1 VPIEDKLGGL
11 LKEALNKAIGSGRL
25 TVDKLPPVIIER
37 PRDKAHGDWASN
49 IAMILAKQA
58 GMAPRDVAKTLLEEL
73 DSPEYLAET
82 TIAGPGFINF
92 RLSHVWLQQSLA
104 EIGRLGDGYG
114 RARSPSGARVQI
126 EFVSAN
132 PVGPMHV
139 GHGRWAAVGD
149 SLARLLE
156 AVGDQVAR
164 EFYVNDWGNQMRM
177 FGASVAARYRE
188 ILGRPAELPE
198 DGYQG
203 RYIVDIAQEII
214 NVDGDRYLE
223 LDADGQ
229 AAIFTERAY
238 VQVLE
243 HIKETLES
251 MDVVFDVW
259 FSERSLH
266 ESGRLTQ
273 TLALLEEKGLTY
285 RSEGAL
291 WFRTTDL
298 GDDKDRVLIRENG
311 DPTYFAADIAYHN
324 DKFSRGF
331 TGLIDIWGAD
341 HHGYVKRM
349 KAAAAGLGFE
359 SDRLEIIIGQL
370 VNLFSGGRPIRM
382 SKRTG
387 EMVTLEEL
395 LAEVGKDAARYFFLM
410 RSTDTS
416 LDFDI
421 ELAKSHTAENPV
433 YYVQYAHARICSVLR
448 LAAESGMRPAG
459 ESADLS
465 LLTEPAETALLREL
479 ADAPS
484 VIMRAAAARAPYRLT
499 KYLETVAAAFHQF
512 YHQCR
517 IVSDDKDLSLARLA
531 LVDGTR
537 QVLKNVLGLI
547 GVSAPEKM

>member
-1 VPIEDKLGGL
+1 LG
-11 LKEALNKAIGSGRL
+11 ALVKQALGRAIGSGKL
-25 TVDKLPPVIIER
+25 KVDKSPPVIIER
-37 PRDKAHGDWASN
+37 PRDKTHGDWASN
-49 IAMILAKQA
+49 IAMMLAKQA
-58 GMAPRDVAKTLLEEL
+58 GMAPREVAKTLLEEL
-73 DSPEYLAET
+73 DRPDYLAET
-82 TIAGPGFINF
+82 EIAGPGFINF
-92 RLSHVWLQQSLA
+92 RLSRAWLQHSLA
-104 EIGRLGDGYG
+104 EIARRGDSYG
-114 RARSPSGARVQI
+114 KAESPTGARVQI

-156 AVGDQVAR
+156 AAGDQVAR
-164 EFYVNDWGNQMRM
+164 EFYVNDWGNQMRI

-188 ILGRPAELPE
+188 LLGRPAELPE

-203 RYIVDIAQEII
+203 RYIIDIAQEIVD
-214 NVDGDRYLE
+214 VDGDRYLE
-223 LDADGQ
+223 LDADSQG
-229 AAIFTERAY
+229 ALFTERAY
-238 VQVLE
+238 AQVVK
-243 HIKETLES
+243 HIKKTLEE
-251 MDVVFDVW
+251 MDVFFDVW

-266 ESGRLTQ
+266 ESGRLAQ

-285 RSEGAL
+285 RSQGAL
-291 WFRTTDL
+291 WFRTTDF
-298 GDDKDRVLIRENG
+298 GDDKDRVLVRESG
-311 DPTYFAADIAYHN
+311 EPTYFAADIAYHN
-324 DKFSRGF
+324 DKFARGF
-331 TGLIDIWGAD
+331 TGVIDIWGAD
-341 HHGYVKRM
+341 HHGYVNRM
-349 KAAAAGLGFE
+349 KAAAAGLGIE

-370 VNLFSGGRPIRM
+370 VNLYSGGRPIRM

-410 RSTDTS
+410 RSTDTA

-448 LAAESGMRPAG
+448 LAADSDMRPAG
-459 ESADLS
+459 PSADLS
-465 LLTEPAETALLREL
+465 LLTEEAETALLREL

-484 VIMRAAAARAPYRLT
+484 VIRRAAAARAPYRLT

-517 IVSDDKDLSLARLA
+517 IVSDDRELSLARLT